1 MRLLNYRTLSL
12 CTALAEVS
20 AADIPHTWNVAAS
33 VISSVLATKFGTPG
47 NGVIVSA
54 GFGTIHLIETIE
66 NCIPVG
72 ESGSTEDSL
81 TCAKSVVSAAALFGM
96 AYNNYRQVGYWT
108 NKRDGFGGDVAYIDD
123 YFSQMGSHV
132 AISDVHFEG
141 VPLNVTH
148 LPQTMGKRSSAGE
161 DSAIRALHNSSMP
174 LSFVYQDTRE
184 NYVPLLVATNGTHYH
199 IGHLVPSS
207 SRSGSENNSASLQR
221 RGAIDPNYTH
231 VGSGGVKL
239 QCNSEGAVMTE
250 TQVELFLDSPMS
262 GTSSSSAAMNVFLNL
277 VNYSTFAGFSFSE
290 WVDGDLSGQW
300 AMEAESNGFGTN
312 WETNWNWCFGVEAAS
327 CDKGL

>member
-1 MRLLNYRTLSL
+1 MRLLNYGTLSL

-33 VISSVLATKFGTPG
+33 VISSVLATKFGSPG

-66 NCIPVG
+66 NYIPAG

-81 TCAKSVVSAAALFGM
+81 NCAKSVVSAAALFGM

-108 NKRDGFGGDVAYIDD
+108 KKRDGLGGDFAPIDD

-132 AISDVHFEG
+132 AISDVHYEG

-148 LPQTMGKRSSAGE
+148 L
-161 DSAIRALHNSSMP
+161 P

-199 IGHLVPSS
+199 IGHLAPSS
-207 SRSGSENNSASLQR
+207 SESNSASLQR
-221 RGAIDPNYTH
+221 RGAIDPDYTH

-250 TQVELFLDSPMS
+250 SQVELFLDSPMS
-262 GTSSSSAAMNVFLNL
+262 GTSSSSAAMSVFLNP
-277 VNYSTFAGFSFSE
+277 VNYSTSAGFSFSE

-327 CDKGL
+327 CDKEL